1 MSIKKVVI
9 KGPLLTK
16 SGYGVHARQ
25 VFKWLLSR
33 EDFDV
38 KCIVTPW
45 GMCSWNIDKSNP
57 VIGEIMNRSVNEN
70 QGQTF
75 DLSFQVQL
83 PNEWNPFL
91 ATKNI
96 GLTAAVETDK
106 CNPVWVECCNRM
118 DMVITPSEFTKSV
131 LVNTGLSKEKVKV
144 VHETY
149 PEVFDSITSP
159 NSLLKSRL
167 DDIQTKNNFLLIG
180 QITGIDAKNDRKNIH
195 NTIKAFISAYK
206 DDKDVGLIVKTNA
219 GRSTK
224 IDKYKTISIIKSI
237 ISEVGKKEF
246 PKIHV
251 LHGDLS
257 EEELYTLYT
266 HEKVKYI
273 VSATRGEG
281 FGLPLI
287 EAARLKLPVI
297 ATNWSGHLDFLKY
310 GNFTRLN
317 YTLEEIDNSR
327 VDNKIFMESTK
338 WASVKN
344 GHLRLTLKKAFDNY
358 GKVAKNAKEL
368 AVKIEENFNFSQI
381 KNNYNEVMECIE
393 I

>member
-16 SGYGVHARQ
+16 SGYGVHSRQ

-45 GMCSWNIDKSNP
+45 GRCSWNIDKCDPIINK
-57 VIGEIMNRSVNEN
+57 IMERSINEN
-70 QGQTF
+70 QAQNF
-75 DLSFQVQL
+75 DISFQVQL

-91 ATKNI
+91 ASKNV
-96 GLTAAVETDK
+96 GLTAAVETNK
-106 CNPVWVECCNRM
+106 CNPEWIECCNRM
-118 DMVITPSEFTKSV
+118 DLVIVPSNFTKNV
-131 LVNTGLSKEKVKV
+131 LVNTGLNEEKVKV

-149 PEVFDSITSP
+149 PEEFDSFDKP
-159 NSLLKSRL
+159 NLALVNRL
-167 DDIQTKNNFLLIG
+167 DCIQTKNNFLLIG
-180 QITGIDAKNDRKNIH
+180 QITGINEKTDRKNIH
-195 NTIKAFISAYK
+195 NTIKSFISAYK
-206 DDKDVGLIVKTNA
+206 DNKDVGLIVKTNA

-224 IDKYKTISIIKSI
+224 IDKHKTVSIIKNI
-237 ISEVGKKEF
+237 INDIGKKEF
-246 PKIHV
+246 PKIHI
-251 LHGDLS
+251 LHGDLT

-297 ATNWSGHLDFLKY
+297 ATNWSGHLDFLKL

-317 YTLEEIDNSR
+317 YTLEEIDKMK
-327 VDNKIFMESTK
+327 VDNNIFMENTK
-338 WASVKN
+338 WASVSN
-344 GHLRLTLKKAFDNY
+344 GHLRLTLKKAFQDY
-358 GKVAKNAKEL
+358 GKIAKNAREL
-368 AVKIEENFNFSQI
+368 SEKIKENFNFAKI
-381 KNNYNEVMECIE
+381 KNDYNNIMEYIE